1 MKDILAEELLQHEKE
16 LIRLRRSFHRCPETA
31 WEEVRTTKMIRDYL
45 APLGFVLKELPV
57 EDHNTGLMAV
67 INGGTGPVITLRFDI
82 DGLPIQESLSAAHLP
97 TAEHFRSEADGR
109 MHACGH
115 DGHIAIGLM
124 TAKLLSMHRDHLHGT
139 LQILFQPAE
148 EGCRGALPIAECG
161 LMDTTDIFLSG
172 HIVPSSQYPQIHG
185 DFIVTDGSL
194 ATTKLDVSYRGK
206 AAHAAHPQDGRSV
219 MPGVGSL
226 LTRLYALINN
236 EDNDTVLNVGTLSAG
251 TSRNILADLACLE
264 IEVRGKNTE
273 KNDALTDAVLQT
285 IQDVARE
292 FDLKSEVKIVGSA
305 PSLKSTQYLTEEL
318 YHLFQDPSLPVQASP
333 LKSTAFMASEDA
345 AHLMEAVKSHGG
357 GAAYLLFPANTSA
370 VLHQPDYSFD
380 ETVLAKAVYI
390 YCRAALHYL
399 GNTDQ

>member
-1 MKDILAEELLQHEKE
+1 MKDILAEELLQHENE

-45 APLGFVLKELPV
+45 TPLGFTLKELPV
-57 EDHNTGLMAV
+57 EDRTTGLLAV
-67 INGGTGPVITLRFDI
+67 SDCGPGPVITLRFDI
-82 DGLPIQESLSAAHLP
+82 DGLPIQESTSVSHLP
-97 TAEHFRSEADGR
+97 TTEQFRSETDGR

-124 TAKLLSMHRDHLHGT
+124 TAKLLSMHRDQLHGT

-148 EGCRGALPIAECG
+148 EGCRGARPIAESG
-161 LMDTTDIFLSG
+161 LMNTTDIFLAG
-172 HIVPSSQYPQIHG
+172 HIVPASQYPEATG

-194 ATTKLDVSYRGK
+194 ATTKLDVRYRGK
-206 AAHAAHPQDGRSV
+206 AAHAAHPQDGLSV

-226 LTRLYALINN
+226 LSRLYALT
-236 EDNDTVLNVGTLSAG
+236 EDKTSNTILNVGTLTAG
-251 TSRNILADLACLE
+251 TNRNILADLASME

-273 KNDALTDAVLQT
+273 KNDLLTDMVIRT
-285 IQDVARE
+285 IQDTARE
-292 FDLKSEVKIVGSA
+292 FSLQSEIQIAGSA

-318 YHLFQDPSLPVQASP
+318 NRLFQDSSLPVQTSP

-357 GAAYLLFPANTSA
+357 EAAYLLFPASTSA
-370 VLHQPDYSFD
+370 VLHQPDYTFD
-380 ETVLAKAVYI
+380 EAVLTKAVYF
-390 YCRAALHYL
+390 YCHTTLHFL
-399 GNTDQ
+399 ENTDQ